1 MKMSKW
7 IVMAMTGLMLTA
19 GSAMAQDQGG
29 AGGAPGGGGGQGGGR
44 GGRGGNFDPA
54 QFQKMML
61 DGVKQRLEVSDE
73 DWKAIEPLV
82 AEVQKQ
88 QMATRMSGRGMFG
101 GRGGRGGPG
110 GTQGGAAGGAG
121 AAPAEV
127 TPTTELTKVLENKNA
142 TPEEIKAKVDAFR
155 AKQKAN
161 KEALAKSQEALRQ
174 VLTARQEGQL
184 KLMGILE

>member
-1 MKMSKW
+1 MKMTKW

-29 AGGAPGGGGGQGGGR
+29 AGGGGGPGGAGGGR
-44 GGRGGNFDPA
+44 GGGRGNFDPA
-54 QFQKMML
+54 QFQKMMT
-61 DGVKQRLEVSDE
+61 DRIKQHLEVSDE

-88 QMATRMSGRGMFG
+88 QMAYRMSSRGGMFG

-110 GTQGGAAGGAG
+110 GGAAGGAG

-127 TPTTELTKVLENKNA
+127 TPATELAKVLENKNA

-161 KEALAKSQEALRQ
+161 KEALAKAQEDLRQ
-174 VLTARQEGQL
+174 VLTARQEATL
-184 KLMGILE
+184 ILDGTLE

>member
-7 IVMAMTGLMLTA
+7 IVMAMTGVMLTA

-29 AGGAPGGGGGQGGGR
+29 AGGGGGPGGGQGGR

-82 AEVQKQ
+82 SEVKKQ
-88 QMATRMSGRGMFG
+88 QMASRMSGRGMMG

-110 GTQGGAAGGAG
+110 GGAAGGAAGGAG

-127 TPTTELTKVLENKNA
+127 TPTTELAKVLENKNA

-174 VLTARQEGQL
+174 VLTARQEAQL
-184 KLMGILE
+184 ILMGMLE

>member
-29 AGGAPGGGGGQGGGR
+29 AGGGGGPGGGQGGR

-88 QMATRMSGRGMFG
+88 QMASRMSGRGMMG
-101 GRGGRGGPG
+101 GRGGRGGG
-110 GTQGGAAGGAG
+110 QGGAPDAN
-121 AAPAEV
+121 AEV
-127 TPTTELTKVLENKNA
+127 TPTTELMKLLENKNA
-142 TPEEIKAKVDAFR
+142 TPEEIKAKVDAVR

-174 VLTARQEGQL
+174 VVTARQEAQL
-184 KLMGILE
+184 ILMGMLE